1 VPGARALTKAATALH
16 PPCTRG
22 AMCHGPGSSEPTP
35 APFRIAPARR
45 GTVATHAT
53 ARDRAPP
60 LRRASRVYALRRVL
74 LQGPP
79 VSTLI
84 SPAHVTPERPLAG
97 RQSAATDSLPR
108 YLLVVGLVFL
118 AVVMTMKPDVG
129 FRAPAAVLLLFWTL
143 QIGVGL
149 LVLQATLHLLT
160 RLMGASRVP
169 SWALV
174 VLSGVLGSVLLA
186 PAYWGIGEGLMI
198 RWWGV
203 AVLPDEEGIAPDHVS
218 IGHDML
224 AEYGDIVGPVTTAW
238 VLICLPRL
246 HWMVAPLLYGSAP
259 GETATTAVVHGPSP
273 VDIAPAA
280 PAALVQPAEPAVPA
294 ATVQPV
300 QPVQPVA
307 LIAADPRW
315 RPAEPA
321 PAAGAST
328 AGASTAGAPAAGV
341 SASTAAAVPT
351 PRGWRE
357 RLPPE
362 IGRDVIAVASELQYL
377 RVWTPRGCALI
388 VGALADVELEDASH
402 GLRVHR
408 SWWVAANHV
417 SSVRRTTSGA
427 VCVMSN
433 GRRVPVSRRRR
444 AEVLARFG
452 DGARYIVPVASEPV
466 PHPDLHRKRVVA
478 R

>member
-1 VPGARALTKAATALH
+1 
-16 PPCTRG
+16 
-22 AMCHGPGSSEPTP
+22 M
-35 APFRIAPARR
+35 
-45 GTVATHAT
+45 
-53 ARDRAPP
+53 
-60 LRRASRVYALRRVL
+60 
-74 LQGPP
+74 
-79 VSTLI
+79 
-84 SPAHVTPERPLAG
+84 TPERPLTDG
-97 RQSAATDSLPR
+97 QDAATGSLPR
-108 YLLVVGLVFL
+108 YLMVVGLVFL

-174 VLSGVLGSVLLA
+174 LLSGVLGAVLLA
-186 PAYWGIGEGLMI
+186 PAYWGIGEGLMV
-198 RWWGV
+198 RWWGF
-203 AVLPDEEGIAPDHVS
+203 AALPDEEGLTPDHGS
-218 IGHDML
+218 IGLDML

-246 HWMVAPLLYGSAP
+246 HWMVAPLLYGRTPGGVAMVSAVDAP
-259 GETATTAVVHGPSP
+259 LL
-273 VDIAPAA
+273 VDIAPA
-280 PAALVQPAEPAVPA
+280 V
-294 ATVQPV
+294 
-300 QPVQPVA
+300 PVA
-307 LIAADPRW
+307 PVAAASQRGPV
-315 RPAEPA
+315 EPA
-321 PAAGAST
+321 PR
-328 AGASTAGAPAAGV
+328 AGAPAAEPHGMI
-341 SASTAAAVPT
+341 AAAVPMR
-351 PRGWRE
+351 RGWRD

-388 VGALADVELEDASH
+388 LGALADVELEDALH

-452 DGARYIVPVASEPV
+452 DGARYLVPVASEPV